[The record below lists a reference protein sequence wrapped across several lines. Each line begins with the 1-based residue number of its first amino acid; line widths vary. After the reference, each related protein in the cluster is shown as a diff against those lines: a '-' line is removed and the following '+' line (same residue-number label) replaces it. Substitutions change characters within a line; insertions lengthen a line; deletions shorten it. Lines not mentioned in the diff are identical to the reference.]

1 MKVSLTFLSMV
12 FGLVVFGLMLIV
24 ESDAKIETAGA
35 WLLDEAKGNKVE
47 DASGNGIDGEIEGDH
62 KYVKGQFGEAMEF
75 DGTTTLV
82 LFENEDPDQAFA
94 LHRDKDVS
102 FVFWVQ
108 PFDVQHRGVFWTR
121 GNPKGDDADRF
132 NIYSGPGETFGF
144 DYREVGGTIHPLVQ
158 GIIELPTK
166 QWTHLAITREGNT
179 YKAYSNGKQ
188 AAQAKDPSPK
198 LPEMTSWMISGRP
211 NFIFSGLIDELAF
224 FDHVLSEA
232 DITNIMNDGLEKV
245 ALSVEPS
252 DKLAT
257 AWARIKTTK

>member
-1 MKVSLTFLSMV
+1 MKAILTLLSMV
-12 FGLVVFGLMLIV
+12 FGLVFVGLMLTL
-24 ESDAKIETAGA
+24 ESDAKIESSGA
-35 WLLDEAKGNKVE
+35 WLLDEEDGGKIK
-47 DASGNGIDGEIEGDH
+47 DASGNGIDGEIEGDA
-62 KYVKGQFGEAMEF
+62 KFVKGQFGNAMEF
-75 DGTTTLV
+75 NGTDTLV

-108 PFDVQHRGVFWTR
+108 PFDITHDGIFWTR
-121 GNPKGDDADRF
+121 GNPKNEDKDRF

-144 DYREVGGTIHPLVQ
+144 DYREAGGEIHPLVQ
-158 GIIELPTK
+158 GVIELPTK

-179 YKAYSNGKQ
+179 YKAYSNGEQ

-211 NFIFSGLIDELAF
+211 GFIFSGLIDELAF

-232 DITNIMNDGLEKV
+232 DISNIMNNGLEDA
-245 ALSVEPS
+245 ALAVEPS

-257 AWARIKTTK
+257 AWARIKTSR